1 MQQRSFGRTG
11 LLVSERGFGAWAIGG
26 SAYGAVS
33 AEDALDAL
41 AKAEELGCNF
51 VDTAAV
57 YGESEALLGRFLP
70 GRRDRWVLASKYS
83 AQPEGLTTTLERQLT
98 RLRTDRVDLY
108 QIHWA
113 PSAEQES
120 LYAELERLKASGKI
134 RYAGVSLRSVAD
146 VPRVLAHSVI
156 DGIQIPVSLLDPSPL
171 LPSLELLRQRRPGII
186 ARSALRGGFL
196 TGRYARATRF
206 ENAADQRGLWT
217 RAEISRLARQVE
229 RFQFL
234 AEKGRTLRDAA
245 LAYPLSFPEVSTVI
259 VSCKSAQQADENF
272 RSSPPL
278 TDDSLRRIHKVQR
291 ALRLGRPSV
300 ASRLLGR
307 LRALLQRHRS

>member
-33 AEDALDAL
+33 AEDALAAL

-83 AQPEGLTTTLERQLT
+83 AQPEGLTATLERQLI

-113 PSAEQES
+113 PSIEQES
-120 LYAELERLKASGKI
+120 LYVELERLKQSGKI
-134 RYAGVSLRSVAD
+134 RYAGVSLRAVAE
-146 VPRVLAHSVI
+146 VPRVLAHPVI

-171 LPSLELLRQRRPGII
+171 LPSLALLRERRPGII

-196 TGRYARATRF
+196 TGSYVRTTRF
-206 ENAADQRGLWT
+206 GNAADQRAQWKPT
-217 RAEISRLARQVE
+217 EIARLAAQVE
-229 RFQFL
+229 RFRFL
-234 AEKGRTLRDAA
+234 IENGRTLREAA

-259 VSCKSAQQADENF
+259 ISCKSAQQADENF
-272 RSSPPL
+272 SSSAAL
-278 TDDSLRRIHKVQR
+278 ADESLRRIRDVQR
-291 ALRLGRPSV
+291 ALRLGQPSV
-300 ASRLLGR
+300 AARLLGR
-307 LRALLQRHRS
+307 VRALMQRH